1 MRLWLTAILLLLGG
15 EGRDEGERSLF
26 PQGTR
31 ILRPATVW
39 FKGAMREK
47 FSGRSL
53 LRERSGV
60 RAGEP
65 LTDSSNG
72 SMGEGYLPAFIVIGI
87 IGERL
92 AAGGKWFW
100 RGCKPNSVCPGLRQG
115 RESFVLA
122 ADTRNPRRFRATGSE
137 PLQNSLFGLA
147 PDGVFRAA
155 LLALRAV
162 RSYRTFSPLPWGLR
176 PKAV

>member
-1 MRLWLTAILLLLGG
+1 MKSGTPPAG
-15 EGRDEGERSLF
+15 ESLVSARF
-26 PQGTR
+26 TTQVAESINDP
-31 ILRPATVW
+31 
-39 FKGAMREK
+39 K
-47 FSGRSL
+47 FSFRRH
-53 LRERSGV
+53 LRCACV
-60 RAGEP
+60 RAGSLEFLEWSFLNP
-65 LTDSSNG
+65 VFPSVL
-72 SMGEGYLPAFIVIGI
+72 EF
-87 IGERL
+87 
-92 AAGGKWFW
+92 KWFW
-100 RGCKPNSVCPGLRQG
+100 RGCKPSSVCPGLLRG

-122 ADTRNPRRFRATGSE
+122 ADTRNPPHFRATGSE